1 MAAGPRWRCR
11 LGLSLREFYCST
23 APAFGEI
30 TAGQADCRWCC
41 RRTWPGRCL
50 QAIALTLCS
59 GHRSGCSAFRGLWPR
74 FAQVTS
80 DPSGRLTLGH
90 VFGAAG
96 VEPKSVLALRH
107 TYNSDGLASASDV
120 TPEKVLR
127 YTRQQ
132 RLRNKV
138 GPQPPGIWLVFMAD
152 GGRRARFFNAY
163 ENRGEVLGERTAQ
176 DRFFDLRPSSLLY
189 ALQDRLVVEWSKDAV
204 NWAKL
209 GPAAAGFPIVEIADP
224 VEVPFPGFDRLLV
237 SFDELL
243 AVVEDRRY
251 ASWRTALSAVQG
263 IYLIADDTN
272 GQLYVG
278 KADGGERIFGRWAAY
293 ARDGHGGNLALKQL
307 AGLNP
312 GHASSYRF
320 SLLQVFGPATPAQD
334 IDAAE
339 SHFKEALLTRTHGM
353 NRN

>member
-1 MAAGPRWRCR
+1 MPPRKWDIR
-11 LGLSLREFYCST
+11 
-23 APAFGEI
+23 I
-30 TAGQADCRWCC
+30 HDM
-41 RRTWPGRCL
+41 
-50 QAIALTLCS
+50 I
-59 GHRSGCSAFRGLWPR
+59 
-74 FAQVTS
+74 
-80 DPSGRLTLGH
+80 
-90 VFGAAG
+90 AG
-96 VEPKSVLALRH
+96 V
-107 TYNSDGLASASDV
+107 
-120 TPEKVLR
+120 EKVLR

-176 DRFFDLRPSSLLY
+176 DRFFDLRPSSLLN

-293 ARDGHGGNLALKQL
+293 ARDGHGGNLALRQL

-312 GHASSYRF
+312 DHARSYSF